1 MLKIVVILG
10 IFPKHLALKTYFRLL
25 SYAVS
30 IRKYVFPY
38 FGFSFFGSL
47 FGILNFTLLIPLLN
61 VLFNQA
67 SETNVQIYRTIP
79 EFSLTPNYFS
89 FLFNHYFYNSL
100 EQFGRLGALKY
111 ACGAIMVCVILANVF
126 RYFSQRVLKTVEADT
141 IASLR
146 QAVFQRAIRLDLN
159 YFTEQKKGNLMSRL
173 TTDVQEVENSI
184 GRAFTATF
192 KEIFT
197 LILFFVFLASMSVK
211 LTLFSLL
218 ILPLSGGVIA
228 TITRRLRRAAGEV
241 QQHLSGLISLLDEVF
256 GAMRVVKAFRAEKMM
271 DDRFG
276 EENQKYRHS
285 LLKMVF
291 RQELTSPVSETLG
304 VLVVTGILLYGG
316 SLVISGDGELSAS
329 TFIAFIATFS
339 QVMRPAK
346 AIADAFSGIQRGIA
360 SADRIIE
367 ILDTEPEIKVL
378 EPVIPLKEFTEKI
391 SFDQVGFGYTDART
405 VLHEISFDIPKGQTL
420 ALVGASGGGKS
431 TLADLLPRFYDPTL
445 GQVIIDGINIKHI
458 PLNDLRGLMGI
469 VTQESVLFNDTI
481 FNNIAFG
488 TEATLSEVEAAAMIA
503 NAHEFI
509 SEISDGYQAVIGD
522 RGSKLSGGQRQR
534 ISIARAVLKN
544 PPILILDEA
553 TSALDNESE
562 KLVQA
567 ALGNLMKNRT
577 VLVIAHRLSTI
588 QHADQILVV
597 EHGKIVEKGT
607 HLELMSIK
615 KGVYAKLCQ
624 TI

>member
-1 MLKIVVILG
+1 M
-10 IFPKHLALKTYFRLL
+10 
-25 SYAVS
+25 
-30 IRKYVFPY
+30 
-38 FGFSFFGSL
+38 
-47 FGILNFTLLIPLLN
+47 IPLLN

-67 SETNVQIYRTIP
+67 STNQAALYRVLP
-79 EFSLTPNYFS
+79 AFSLSPSYFS
-89 FLFNHYFYNSL
+89 FLFNHYFYGAL
-100 EQFGRLGALKY
+100 ELYGRLGALQY
-111 ACGAIMVCVILANVF
+111 ACAAIMISVVLANIF
-126 RYFSQRVLKTVEADT
+126 RYLSQRVLKTVEADM

-146 QAVFQRAIRLDLN
+146 QAVFARAIRLDLS
-159 YFTEQKKGNLMSRL
+159 YFSEQRKGNLMSRL

-197 LILFFVFLASMSVK
+197 LIMFFVFLASMSGK
-211 LTLFSLL
+211 LTLFSLI

-241 QQHLSGLISLLDEVF
+241 QQHLSGLISLLDETF
-256 GAMRVVKAFRAEKMM
+256 GAMRVVKAFRAEKVM
-271 DDRFG
+271 DERFQEGNDR
-276 EENQKYRHS
+276 YRNS

-291 RQELTSPVSETLG
+291 RQELTSPVSESLG

-316 SLVISGDGELSAS
+316 SLVIAGDGELSAS

-346 AIADAFSGIQRGIA
+346 AIADAFSGIQRGVA

-367 ILDTEPEIKVL
+367 ILDTDSEIQVEEPIHSV
-378 EPVIPLKEFTEKI
+378 KEFKDKI
-391 SFDQVGFGYTDART
+391 SFEEVGFAYVKGRS
-405 VLHEISFDIPKGQTL
+405 VLKSVSFDIPKGKTI

-431 TLADLLPRFYDPTL
+431 TLADLLPRFYDPTA
-445 GQVIIDGINIKHI
+445 GKITVDGIPLKRI
-458 PLNDLRGLMGI
+458 PLEDLRTLMGI

-481 FNNIAFG
+481 YNNIAFG
-488 TEATLSEVEAAAMIA
+488 TQAPIEAVIEAAKIA

-509 SEISDGYQAVIGD
+509 ESSAEGYQTVIGD

-534 ISIARAVLKN
+534 LSIARAVLKN

-562 KLVQA
+562 KMVQA

-588 QHADQILVV
+588 QHADQILVIDKG
-597 EHGKIVEKGT
+597 EIVERGT
-607 HLELMSIK
+607 HAELLANP
-615 KGVYAKLCQ
+615 KGFYSKLSQ
-624 TI
+624 QH

>member
-1 MLKIVVILG
+1 M
-10 IFPKHLALKTYFRLL
+10 KTYLRLL
-25 SYAVS
+25 SYASS

-38 FGFSFFGSL
+38 FSFSLLASL

-67 SETNVQIYRTIP
+67 STNQAALYRVLP
-79 EFSLTPNYFS
+79 EFTLSPSYFS
-89 FLFNHYFYNSL
+89 FLFNHYFYGAL
-100 EQFGRLGALKY
+100 EAYGRLGALQY
-111 ACGAIMVCVILANVF
+111 ACAAIMISVVLANIF
-126 RYFSQRVLKTVEADT
+126 RYLSQRVLKTVEADM

-146 QAVFQRAIRLDLN
+146 QAVFARAIRLDLS
-159 YFTEQKKGNLMSRL
+159 YFSEQRKGNLMSRL

-197 LILFFVFLASMSVK
+197 LIMFFVFLASMSGK
-211 LTLFSLL
+211 LTLFSLI

-241 QQHLSGLISLLDEVF
+241 QQHLSGLISLLDETF
-256 GAMRVVKAFRAEKMM
+256 GAMRVVKAFRAEKVM
-271 DDRFG
+271 DARFQEGNDR
-276 EENQKYRHS
+276 YRNS
-285 LLKMVF
+285 LLRMVF
-291 RQELTSPVSETLG
+291 RQELTSPVSESLG

-316 SLVISGDGELSAS
+316 SLVIAGDGELSAS

-346 AIADAFSGIQRGIA
+346 AIADAFSGIQRGVA

-367 ILDTEPEIKVL
+367 ILDTDSAIKV
-378 EPVIPLKEFTEKI
+378 EDPVQRLSAFQDKI
-391 SFDQVGFGYTDART
+391 RFEEVGFSYVKGRS
-405 VLHEISFDIPKGQTL
+405 VLKSVSFDIPKGKTI

-431 TLADLLPRFYDPTL
+431 TLADLLPRFYDPTS
-445 GQVIIDGINIKHI
+445 GQITVDGIPLKHI
-458 PLNDLRGLMGI
+458 PLEDLRALMGI
-469 VTQESVLFNDTI
+469 VTQESVLFNDSI

-488 TEATLSEVEAAAMIA
+488 TDATLEAVIEAAKIA

-509 SEISDGYQAVIGD
+509 EASADGYQTVIGD

-534 ISIARAVLKN
+534 LSIARAVLKN

-562 KLVQA
+562 KMVQS

-597 EHGKIVEKGT
+597 DKGEIVERGT
-607 HLELMSIK
+607 HAELLANP
-615 KGVYAKLCQ
+615 KGVYTKLSQ
-624 TI
+624 QH

>member
-1 MLKIVVILG
+1 ML
-10 IFPKHLALKTYFRLL
+10 A
-25 SYAVS
+25 
-30 IRKYVFPY
+30 
-38 FGFSFFGSL
+38 SL

-67 SETNVQIYRTIP
+67 GESNIHVYRNLP
-79 EFSLTPNYFS
+79 DFSFSPGYFS
-89 FLFNHYFYNSL
+89 FLFNHYFYGSL
-100 EQFGRLGALKY
+100 ENYGRLGALKY
-111 ACGAIMVCVILANVF
+111 ACAAIMVSVFLANIF
-126 RYFSQRVLKTVEADT
+126 RYFSQRVLKTVEADM

-146 QAVFQRAIRLDLN
+146 QAVFQRAIRLDLS

-192 KEIFT
+192 KEIFS
-197 LILFFVFLASMSVK
+197 LIMFFVFLASMSVK

-241 QQHLSGLISLLDEVF
+241 QQHLSGLISLLDETF
-256 GAMRVVKAFRAEKMM
+256 GAMRVVKAFRAERLM
-271 DDRFG
+271 DDRFQEG
-276 EENQKYRHS
+276 NSKYRHA
-285 LLKMVF
+285 LLRMVF
-291 RQELTSPVSETLG
+291 RQELTSPVSESLG
-304 VLVVTGILLYGG
+304 VMVVTGILLYGG
-316 SLVISGDGELSAS
+316 SLVIAGEGELSAS

-367 ILDTEPEIKVL
+367 ILDTDSEIQVQ
-378 EPVIPLKEFTEKI
+378 EPVMTLSQFQDKIVFDSVGFDYISGRSVLNKI
-391 SFDQVGFGYTDART
+391 SF
-405 VLHEISFDIPKGQTL
+405 EIPKGQTI
-420 ALVGASGGGKS
+420 ALVGPSGGGKS
-431 TLADLLPRFYDPTL
+431 TLADLLPRFYDVKE
-445 GQVIIDGINIKHI
+445 GAIRVDGIDIKHI
-458 PLNDLRGLMGI
+458 PLDDLRGLMGI

-481 FNNIAFG
+481 LNNIAFG
-488 TEATLSEVEAAAMIA
+488 TDATLEQVMEAAKIA

-509 SEISDGYQAVIGD
+509 EKSADGYQTVIGD

-534 ISIARAVLKN
+534 LSIARAVLRN

-588 QHADQILVV
+588 QHADKILVIQQG
-597 EHGKIVEKGT
+597 HIVESGT
-607 HLELMSIK
+607 HHELIGIPG
-615 KGVYAKLCQ
+615 GVYAKLTQ
-624 TI
+624 AS

>member
-1 MLKIVVILG
+1 MVSVIL
-10 IFPKHLALKTYFRLL
+10 
-25 SYAVS
+25 S
-30 IRKYVFPY
+30 
-38 FGFSFFGSL
+38 
-47 FGILNFTLLIPLLN
+47 NF
-61 VLFNQA
+61 
-67 SETNVQIYRTIP
+67 
-79 EFSLTPNYFS
+79 
-89 FLFNHYFYNSL
+89 
-100 EQFGRLGALKY
+100 
-111 ACGAIMVCVILANVF
+111 F

-146 QAVFQRAIRLDLN
+146 QAVFERAIRLDLS

-184 GRAFTATF
+184 GRAFTAVF

-197 LILFFVFLASMSVK
+197 LVLFFVFLASMSVK
-211 LTLFSLL
+211 LTLFSLI
-218 ILPLSGGVIA
+218 ILPLSGSVIA

-241 QQHLSGLISLLDEVF
+241 QQHLSGIISLLDETF

-271 DDRFG
+271 DARFQEG
-276 EENQKYRHS
+276 NNRYRNS
-285 LLKMVF
+285 LLRMVF
-291 RQELTSPVSETLG
+291 RQELTSPTSESLG

-316 SLVISGDGELSAS
+316 SLVISGEGELTAS

-346 AIADAFSGIQRGIA
+346 AIADAFSGIQRGVA

-367 ILDTEPEIKVL
+367 ILDTQSEIKAE
-378 EPVIPLKEFTEKI
+378 EPIVEVKDFTDKI
-391 SFDQVGFGYTDART
+391 SFEAVGFEYVKGRS
-405 VLHEISFDIPKGQTL
+405 VLKEVSFNIPKGKTI

-431 TLADLLPRFYDPTL
+431 TLADLLPRFYDPSKGKITL
-445 GQVIIDGINIKHI
+445 DGVNLKNI
-458 PLNDLRGLMGI
+458 PLDDLRGLMGI

-488 TEATLSEVEAAAMIA
+488 TEATLAEVQAAAKIA
-503 NAHEFI
+503 NAHDFI
-509 SEISDGYQAVIGD
+509 VAGPDGYETVIGD

-562 KLVQA
+562 KLVQD
-567 ALGNLMKNRT
+567 ALSHLMENRT

-588 QHADQILVV
+588 QHADEILVV
-597 EHGKIVEKGT
+597 QKGEIIERGT
-607 HLELMSIK
+607 HVELMKHK
-615 KGVYAKLCQ
+615 KGAYAVLAQ
-624 TI
+624 GITA

>member
-1 MLKIVVILG
+1 M
-10 IFPKHLALKTYFRLL
+10 KTYLRLL

-38 FGFSFFGSL
+38 FSFSLLASL

-67 SETNVQIYRTIP
+67 STNQAALYRVLP
-79 EFSLTPNYFS
+79 AFSLSPSYFS
-89 FLFNHYFYNSL
+89 FLFNHYFYGAL
-100 EQFGRLGALKY
+100 ELYGRLGALQY
-111 ACGAIMVCVILANVF
+111 ACAAIMISVVLANIF
-126 RYFSQRVLKTVEADT
+126 RYLSQRVLKTVEADM

-146 QAVFQRAIRLDLN
+146 QAVFARAIRLDLS
-159 YFTEQKKGNLMSRL
+159 YFSEQRKGNLMSRL

-197 LILFFVFLASMSVK
+197 LIMFFVFLASMSGK
-211 LTLFSLL
+211 LTLFSLI

-241 QQHLSGLISLLDEVF
+241 QQHLSGLISLLDETF
-256 GAMRVVKAFRAEKMM
+256 GAMRVVKAFRAEKVM
-271 DDRFG
+271 DERFQEGNDR
-276 EENQKYRHS
+276 YRNS

-291 RQELTSPVSETLG
+291 RQELTSPVSESLG

-316 SLVISGDGELSAS
+316 SLVIAGDGELSAS

-346 AIADAFSGIQRGIA
+346 AIADAFSGIQRGVA

-367 ILDTEPEIKVL
+367 ILDTDSEIQVEEPIHSV
-378 EPVIPLKEFTEKI
+378 KEFKDKI
-391 SFDQVGFGYTDART
+391 SFEEVGFAYVKGRS
-405 VLHEISFDIPKGQTL
+405 VLKSVSFDIPKGKTI

-431 TLADLLPRFYDPTL
+431 TLADLLPRFYDPTA
-445 GQVIIDGINIKHI
+445 GKITVDGIPLKRI
-458 PLNDLRGLMGI
+458 PLEDLRTLMGI

-481 FNNIAFG
+481 YNNIAFG
-488 TEATLSEVEAAAMIA
+488 TQAPIEAVIEAAKIA

-509 SEISDGYQAVIGD
+509 ESSAEGYQTVIGD

-534 ISIARAVLKN
+534 LSIARAVLKN

-562 KLVQA
+562 KMVQA

-588 QHADQILVV
+588 QHADQILVIDKG
-597 EHGKIVEKGT
+597 EIVERGT
-607 HLELMSIK
+607 HAELLANP
-615 KGVYAKLCQ
+615 KGFYSKLSQ
-624 TI
+624 QH

>member
-1 MLKIVVILG
+1 
-10 IFPKHLALKTYFRLL
+10 LKTYLRLL

-38 FGFSFFGSL
+38 FSFSLLASL

-67 SETNVQIYRTIP
+67 STNQAALYRILPT
-79 EFSLTPNYFS
+79 FSLSPSYFS
-89 FLFNHYFYNSL
+89 FLFNHYFYGAL
-100 EQFGRLGALKY
+100 EAYGRLGALQY
-111 ACGAIMVCVILANVF
+111 ACAAIMISVVLANIF
-126 RYFSQRVLKTVEADT
+126 RYLSQRVLKTVEADM

-146 QAVFQRAIRLDLN
+146 QAVFARAIRLDLS
-159 YFTEQKKGNLMSRL
+159 YFSEQRKGNLMSRL

-197 LILFFVFLASMSVK
+197 LIMFFVFLASMSGK
-211 LTLFSLL
+211 LTLFSLI

-241 QQHLSGLISLLDEVF
+241 QQHLSGLISLLDETF
-256 GAMRVVKAFRAEKMM
+256 GAMRVVKAFRAEKVM
-271 DDRFG
+271 DERFQEGNDR
-276 EENQKYRHS
+276 YRNS

-291 RQELTSPVSETLG
+291 RQELTSPVSESLG

-316 SLVISGDGELSAS
+316 SLVIAGDGELSAS

-346 AIADAFSGIQRGIA
+346 AIADAFSGIQRGVA

-367 ILDTEPEIKVL
+367 ILDTDSEIQVEEPIHSV
-378 EPVIPLKEFTEKI
+378 KEFKDKI
-391 SFDQVGFGYTDART
+391 SFEEVGFAYVKGRS
-405 VLHEISFDIPKGQTL
+405 VLKSVSFDIPKGKTI

-431 TLADLLPRFYDPTL
+431 TLADLLPRFYDPTA
-445 GQVIIDGINIKHI
+445 GKITVDGIPLKRI
-458 PLNDLRGLMGI
+458 PLEDLRALMGI

-481 FNNIAFG
+481 YNNIAFG
-488 TEATLSEVEAAAMIA
+488 TQAPIEAVIEAAKIA

-509 SEISDGYQAVIGD
+509 ESSAEGYQTVIGD

-534 ISIARAVLKN
+534 LSIARAVLKN

-562 KLVQA
+562 KMVQA

-588 QHADQILVV
+588 QHADQILVIDKG
-597 EHGKIVEKGT
+597 EIVERGT
-607 HLELMSIK
+607 HAELLANP
-615 KGVYAKLCQ
+615 KGFYSKLSQ
-624 TI
+624 QH

>member
-1 MLKIVVILG
+1 M
-10 IFPKHLALKTYFRLL
+10 KTYLRLL

-38 FGFSFFGSL
+38 FSFSLLASL

-67 SETNVQIYRTIP
+67 STNQAALYRVIP
-79 EFSLTPNYFS
+79 AFSLSPSYFS
-89 FLFNHYFYNSL
+89 FLFNHYFYGAL
-100 EQFGRLGALKY
+100 EAYGRLGALQY
-111 ACGAIMVCVILANVF
+111 ACAAIMISVILANIF
-126 RYFSQRVLKTVEADT
+126 RYLSQRVLKTVEADM

-146 QAVFQRAIRLDLN
+146 QAVFARAIRLDLS
-159 YFTEQKKGNLMSRL
+159 YFSEQRKGNLMSRL

-192 KEIFT
+192 KELFT
-197 LILFFVFLASMSVK
+197 LIMFFVFLASMSRK
-211 LTLFSLL
+211 LTLFSLI

-241 QQHLSGLISLLDEVF
+241 QQHLSGLISLLDETF
-256 GAMRVVKAFRAEKMM
+256 GAMRVVKAFRAERVM
-271 DDRFG
+271 DARFQEGNDR
-276 EENQKYRHS
+276 YRNS
-285 LLKMVF
+285 LLRMVF
-291 RQELTSPVSETLG
+291 RQELTSPVSESLG

-346 AIADAFSGIQRGIA
+346 AIADAFSGIQRGVA

-367 ILDTEPEIKVL
+367 ILDTESEIKVE
-378 EPVIPLKEFTEKI
+378 EPVQNLLSFQDKI
-391 SFDQVGFGYTDART
+391 RFENVGFSYINGRS
-405 VLHEISFDIPKGQTL
+405 VLKSVSFDIPKGKTI

-431 TLADLLPRFYDPTL
+431 TLADLLPRFYDPTT
-445 GQVIIDGINIKHI
+445 GQITVDGIPLKHI
-458 PLNDLRGLMGI
+458 PLEDLRALMGI

-488 TEATLSEVEAAAMIA
+488 TDATLEAVIEAAKIA

-509 SEISDGYQAVIGD
+509 EGSADGYQTVIGD

-534 ISIARAVLKN
+534 LSIARAVLKN

-562 KLVQA
+562 KMVQL

-597 EHGKIVEKGT
+597 DKGEIVERGT
-607 HLELMSIK
+607 HTELLANP
-615 KGVYAKLCQ
+615 KGVYTKLSQ
-624 TI
+624 QH

>member
-1 MLKIVVILG
+1 M
-10 IFPKHLALKTYFRLL
+10 KTYLRLL

-30 IRKYVFPY
+30 IRKYIFPY
-38 FGFSFFGSL
+38 FGFSLLASL

-67 SETNVQIYRTIP
+67 GTANITLYRNLP
-79 EFSLTPNYFS
+79 EFSFSPSYFS
-89 FLFNHYFYNSL
+89 FAFNHYFYGAL
-100 EQFGRLGALKY
+100 EQYGRIGALQY
-111 ACGAIMVCVILANVF
+111 ACGAIMISVILSNIF

-146 QAVFQRAIRLDLN
+146 QAVFEQAIRLDLS
-159 YFTEQKKGNLMSRL
+159 YFSDRKKGNLMSRL

-192 KEIFT
+192 KEIFS
-197 LILFFVFLASMSVK
+197 LVLFFVFLASMSVK
-211 LTLFSLL
+211 LTLFSLM

-241 QQHLSGLISLLDEVF
+241 QQHLSGLISLLDETF
-256 GAMRVVKAFRAEKMM
+256 GAMRVVKAFRAEPMM
-271 DDRFG
+271 DERFQQ
-276 EENQKYRHS
+276 ENGKYRNS

-291 RQELTSPVSETLG
+291 RQELTSPVSESLG

-316 SLVISGDGELSAS
+316 TLVISGEGELSAS

-346 AIADAFSGIQRGIA
+346 AIADAFSGIQRGVA

-367 ILDTEPEIKVL
+367 ILDTQPSILAEEPIISKRQL
-378 EPVIPLKEFTEKI
+378 ERSII
-391 SFDQVGFGYTDART
+391 FDQVSFSYQSDKL
-405 VLHEISFDIPKGQTL
+405 VLDQISFELPKGKTI
-420 ALVGASGGGKS
+420 ALVGSSGGGKS
-431 TLADLLPRFYDPTL
+431 TLADLLPRFYDPMA
-445 GQVIIDGINIKHI
+445 GQILIDDVPIKQV
-458 PLNDLRGLMGI
+458 PLEDLRSMMGI

-488 TEATLSEVEAAAMIA
+488 TQASQQEVEEAAKIA

-509 SEISDGYQAVIGD
+509 MASPDGYQTVIGD

-567 ALGNLMKNRT
+567 ALTNLMKHRT

-588 QHADQILVV
+588 QHADQILVIQK
-597 EHGKIVEKGT
+597 GKIVERGT
-607 HLELMSIK
+607 HEELISQP
-615 KGVYAKLCQ
+615 KGLYAKLSHPKNHSHGNDA
-624 TI
+624 

>member
-1 MLKIVVILG
+1 M
-10 IFPKHLALKTYFRLL
+10 KTYLRLL

-38 FGFSFFGSL
+38 FSFSLLASL

-67 SETNVQIYRTIP
+67 SSNQAALYRVLP
-79 EFSLTPNYFS
+79 AFSLSPSYFS
-89 FLFNHYFYNSL
+89 FLFNHYFYGAL
-100 EQFGRLGALKY
+100 EAYGRLGALQY
-111 ACGAIMVCVILANVF
+111 ACAAIMISVVLANIF
-126 RYFSQRVLKTVEADT
+126 RYFSQRVLKTVEADM

-146 QAVFQRAIRLDLN
+146 QAVFARAIRLDLS
-159 YFTEQKKGNLMSRL
+159 YFSEQRKGNLMSRL

-197 LILFFVFLASMSVK
+197 LIMFFVFLASMSGK
-211 LTLFSLL
+211 LTLFSLI

-241 QQHLSGLISLLDEVF
+241 QQHLSGLISLLDETF
-256 GAMRVVKAFRAEKMM
+256 GAMRVVKAFRAEKVM
-271 DDRFG
+271 DARFQEGNDR
-276 EENQKYRHS
+276 YRNS

-291 RQELTSPVSETLG
+291 RQELTSPVSESLG

-316 SLVISGDGELSAS
+316 SLVIAGDGELSAS

-346 AIADAFSGIQRGIA
+346 AIADAFSGIQRGVA

-367 ILDTEPEIKVL
+367 ILDTESEIQV
-378 EPVIPLKEFTEKI
+378 EAPVQALKEFKDKI
-391 SFDQVGFGYTDART
+391 SFEEVGFAYVKGRS
-405 VLHEISFDIPKGQTL
+405 VLKSVSFDIPKGKTI

-431 TLADLLPRFYDPTL
+431 TLADLLPRFYDPSAGRIT
-445 GQVIIDGINIKHI
+445 VDGIPLKQI
-458 PLNDLRGLMGI
+458 PLEDLRALMGI

-481 FNNIAFG
+481 YNNIAFG
-488 TEATLSEVEAAAMIA
+488 TEASMEAVMDAAKIA

-509 SEISDGYQAVIGD
+509 ESSADGYQTVIGD

-534 ISIARAVLKN
+534 LSIARAVLKN

-562 KLVQA
+562 KMVQA

-597 EHGKIVEKGT
+597 DKGEIVERGT
-607 HLELMSIK
+607 HAELLANP
-615 KGVYAKLCQ
+615 KGFYSKLSQ
-624 TI
+624 QH

>member
-1 MLKIVVILG
+1 M
-10 IFPKHLALKTYFRLL
+10 
-25 SYAVS
+25 
-30 IRKYVFPY
+30 
-38 FGFSFFGSL
+38 
-47 FGILNFTLLIPLLN
+47 
-61 VLFNQA
+61 
-67 SETNVQIYRTIP
+67 
-79 EFSLTPNYFS
+79 
-89 FLFNHYFYNSL
+89 
-100 EQFGRLGALKY
+100 
-111 ACGAIMVCVILANVF
+111 
-126 RYFSQRVLKTVEADT
+126 

-146 QAVFQRAIRLDLN
+146 QAVFQRAIRLDLS

-192 KEIFT
+192 KEIFS
-197 LILFFVFLASMSVK
+197 LIMFFVFLASMSVK

-241 QQHLSGLISLLDEVF
+241 QQHLSGLISLLDETF
-256 GAMRVVKAFRAEKMM
+256 GAMRVVKAFRAERLM
-271 DDRFG
+271 DDRFQEG
-276 EENQKYRHS
+276 NAKYRHA
-285 LLKMVF
+285 LLRMVF
-291 RQELTSPVSETLG
+291 RQELTSPVSESLG
-304 VLVVTGILLYGG
+304 VMVVTGILLYGG
-316 SLVISGDGELSAS
+316 SLVIAGEGELSAS

-367 ILDTEPEIKVL
+367 ILDTDSEIQVQ
-378 EPVIPLKEFTEKI
+378 EPVRTLSQFQDKIVFDSVGFDYLAGRSVLNKI
-391 SFDQVGFGYTDART
+391 SF
-405 VLHEISFDIPKGQTL
+405 EIPKGQTI
-420 ALVGASGGGKS
+420 ALVGPSGGGKS
-431 TLADLLPRFYDPTL
+431 TLADLLPRFYDVKE
-445 GQVIIDGINIKHI
+445 GAIRVDGIDIKHI
-458 PLNDLRGLMGI
+458 PLDDLRGLMGI

-481 FNNIAFG
+481 LNNIAFG
-488 TEATLSEVEAAAMIA
+488 TDATLEQVIEAAKIA

-509 SEISDGYQAVIGD
+509 EKSADGYQTVIGD

-534 ISIARAVLKN
+534 LSIARAVLRN

-588 QHADQILVV
+588 QHADKILVIQQG
-597 EHGKIVEKGT
+597 HIVESGT
-607 HLELMSIK
+607 HHELI
-615 KGVYAKLCQ
+615 GIPGGAYAKLTQ
-624 TI
+624 AS

>member
-1 MLKIVVILG
+1 
-10 IFPKHLALKTYFRLL
+10 LKTYFRLL

-38 FGFSFFGSL
+38 FGFSLLASL

-67 SETNVQIYRTIP
+67 GESNLQVYRNLP
-79 EFSLTPNYFS
+79 DFSFSPSYFS
-89 FLFNHYFYNSL
+89 FLFNHYFYGSL
-100 EQFGRLGALKY
+100 ENYGRLGALKY
-111 ACGAIMVCVILANVF
+111 ACAAIMASVFLANIF
-126 RYFSQRVLKTVEADT
+126 RYFSQRVLKTVEADM

-146 QAVFQRAIRLDLN
+146 QAVFQRAIRLDLS

-192 KEIFT
+192 KEIFS
-197 LILFFVFLASMSVK
+197 LIMFFVFLASMSVK

-228 TITRRLRRAAGEV
+228 TITRRLRRSAGEV
-241 QQHLSGLISLLDEVF
+241 QQHLSGLISLLDETF
-256 GAMRVVKAFRAEKMM
+256 GAMRVVKAFRAERLM
-271 DDRFG
+271 DERFQEG
-276 EENQKYRHS
+276 NSKYRHA
-285 LLKMVF
+285 LLRMVF
-291 RQELTSPVSETLG
+291 RQELTSPVSESLG
-304 VLVVTGILLYGG
+304 VMVVTGILLYGG
-316 SLVISGDGELSAS
+316 SLVIAGEGELSAS

-367 ILDTEPEIKVL
+367 ILDTDSEIQVQ
-378 EPVIPLKEFTEKI
+378 EPVKSLSQFQDKIVFDSVGFDYISGRSVLGNI
-391 SFDQVGFGYTDART
+391 SF
-405 VLHEISFDIPKGQTL
+405 EIPKGQTI
-420 ALVGASGGGKS
+420 ALVGPSGGGKS
-431 TLADLLPRFYDPTL
+431 TLADLLPRFYDVKE
-445 GQVIIDGINIKHI
+445 GAIRVDGIDIKHI
-458 PLNDLRGLMGI
+458 PLDDLRGLMGI

-481 FNNIAFG
+481 LNNIAFG
-488 TEATLSEVEAAAMIA
+488 TEATFEQVVEAAKIA

-509 SEISDGYQAVIGD
+509 EKSADGYHTVIGD

-534 ISIARAVLKN
+534 ISIARAVLRN

-588 QHADQILVV
+588 QHADKILVIQ
-597 EHGKIVEKGT
+597 EGNIVESGT
-607 HLELMSIK
+607 HHELIDIPG
-615 KGVYAKLCQ
+615 GVYAKLTQ
-624 TI
+624 SN

>member
-1 MLKIVVILG
+1 M
-10 IFPKHLALKTYFRLL
+10 KTYLRLL

-38 FGFSFFGSL
+38 FSFSLLASL

-67 SETNVQIYRTIP
+67 STNQAALYRIMP
-79 EFSLTPNYFS
+79 AFSLTPSYFS
-89 FLFNHYFYNSL
+89 FLFNHYFYGAL
-100 EQFGRLGALKY
+100 EAYGRLGALQY
-111 ACGAIMVCVILANVF
+111 ACAAIMISVVLANIF
-126 RYFSQRVLKTVEADT
+126 RYLSQRVLKTVEADM

-146 QAVFQRAIRLDLN
+146 QAVFARAIRLDLS
-159 YFTEQKKGNLMSRL
+159 YFSEQRKGNLMSRL

-197 LILFFVFLASMSVK
+197 LIMFFVFLASMSVK
-211 LTLFSLL
+211 LTLFSLI

-241 QQHLSGLISLLDEVF
+241 QQHLSGLISLLDETF
-256 GAMRVVKAFRAEKMM
+256 GAMRVVKAFRAEKVM
-271 DDRFG
+271 DARFQEGNDR
-276 EENQKYRHS
+276 YRNS

-291 RQELTSPVSETLG
+291 RQELTSPVSESLG

-316 SLVISGDGELSAS
+316 SLVIAGDGELSAS

-346 AIADAFSGIQRGIA
+346 AIADAFSGIQRGVA

-367 ILDTEPEIKVL
+367 ILDTESEIKVE
-378 EPVIPLKEFTEKI
+378 EPVQHLSAFQDKI
-391 SFDQVGFGYTDART
+391 RFEEVGFSYVKGRS
-405 VLHEISFDIPKGQTL
+405 VLKSVSFDIPKGKTI

-431 TLADLLPRFYDPTL
+431 TLADLLPRFYDPTI
-445 GQVIIDGINIKHI
+445 GQISVDGIPLKHI
-458 PLNDLRGLMGI
+458 PLEDLRALMGI

-481 FNNIAFG
+481 YNNIAFG
-488 TEATLSEVEAAAMIA
+488 TDATMEAVIEAAKIA

-509 SEISDGYQAVIGD
+509 EASAEGYQTVIGD

-534 ISIARAVLKN
+534 LSIARAVLKN

-562 KLVQA
+562 KMVQL

-597 EHGKIVEKGT
+597 DKGEIVERGT
-607 HLELMSIK
+607 HAELLENPT
-615 KGVYAKLCQ
+615 GVYTKLSQ
-624 TI
+624 QH

>member
-1 MLKIVVILG
+1 
-10 IFPKHLALKTYFRLL
+10 LKTYLRLL

-38 FGFSFFGSL
+38 FSFSLLASL

-67 SETNVQIYRTIP
+67 STNQAALYRVMP
-79 EFSLTPNYFS
+79 EFSLSPSYFS
-89 FLFNHYFYNSL
+89 FLFNHYFYGAL
-100 EQFGRLGALKY
+100 EAYGRLGALQY
-111 ACGAIMVCVILANVF
+111 ACAAIMISVVLANIF
-126 RYFSQRVLKTVEADT
+126 RYLSQRVLKTVEADM

-146 QAVFQRAIRLDLN
+146 QAVFARAIRLDLS
-159 YFTEQKKGNLMSRL
+159 YFSEQRKGNLMSRL

-197 LILFFVFLASMSVK
+197 LIMFFVFLASMSGK
-211 LTLFSLL
+211 LTLFSLI

-241 QQHLSGLISLLDEVF
+241 QQHLSGLISLLDETF
-256 GAMRVVKAFRAEKMM
+256 GAMRVVKAFRAEKVM
-271 DDRFG
+271 DARFQEGNDR
-276 EENQKYRHS
+276 YRNS

-291 RQELTSPVSETLG
+291 RQELTSPVSESLG

-316 SLVISGDGELSAS
+316 SLVIAGDGELSAS

-346 AIADAFSGIQRGIA
+346 AIADAFSGIQRGVA

-367 ILDTEPEIKVL
+367 ILDTESEIKVE
-378 EPVIPLKEFTEKI
+378 EPVQRLSTFQDKI
-391 SFDQVGFGYTDART
+391 RFEEVGFSYVKGRS
-405 VLHEISFDIPKGQTL
+405 VLKSVSFDIPKGKTI

-431 TLADLLPRFYDPTL
+431 TLADLLPRFYDPTS
-445 GQVIIDGINIKHI
+445 GQISVDGIPLKHI
-458 PLNDLRGLMGI
+458 PLEDLRALMGI

-481 FNNIAFG
+481 YNNIAFG
-488 TEATLSEVEAAAMIA
+488 TDATMEAVIEAAKIA

-509 SEISDGYQAVIGD
+509 EASAEGYQTVIGD

-534 ISIARAVLKN
+534 LSIARAVLKN

-562 KLVQA
+562 KMVQL

-597 EHGKIVEKGT
+597 DKGAIVERGT
-607 HLELMSIK
+607 HAELLANPT
-615 KGVYAKLCQ
+615 GVYTKLSQ
-624 TI
+624 QH

>member
-1 MLKIVVILG
+1 
-10 IFPKHLALKTYFRLL
+10 LKTYLRLL

-38 FGFSFFGSL
+38 FSFSLLASL

-67 SETNVQIYRTIP
+67 SSNQAAIYRNLP
-79 EFSLTPNYFS
+79 AFSISPSYFS
-89 FLFNHYFYNSL
+89 FVFNHYFYGAL
-100 EQFGRLGALKY
+100 ESYGRLGALQY
-111 ACGAIMVCVILANVF
+111 ACAAILISVILANIF
-126 RYFSQRVLKTVEADT
+126 RYFSQRVLKTVEADM

-146 QAVFQRAIRLDLN
+146 QAVFARAIRLDLS
-159 YFTEQKKGNLMSRL
+159 YFSEQRKGNLMSRL

-197 LILFFVFLASMSVK
+197 LMMFFVFLASMSVK
-211 LTLFSLL
+211 LTLFSLI

-241 QQHLSGLISLLDEVF
+241 QQHLSGLISLLDETF
-256 GAMRVVKAFRAEKMM
+256 GAMRVVKAFRAEKVM
-271 DDRFG
+271 DARFQEGNDR
-276 EENQKYRHS
+276 YRNS

-291 RQELTSPVSETLG
+291 RQELTSPVSESLG

-346 AIADAFSGIQRGIA
+346 AIADAFSGIQRGVA

-367 ILDTEPEIKVL
+367 ILDTESEIKVL
-378 EPVIPLKEFTEKI
+378 QPIIPIKEFQDKI
-391 SFDQVGFGYTDART
+391 SFE
-405 VLHEISFDIPKGQTL
+405 EISFAYLKGRPVLKSVSFEIPKGKTI

-431 TLADLLPRFYDPTL
+431 TLADLLPRFYDPTS
-445 GQVIIDGINIKHI
+445 GKIMVDGTPLNQI
-458 PLNDLRGLMGI
+458 PLDDLRALMGI

-488 TEATLSEVEAAAMIA
+488 TEASLEAVIDAAKIA

-509 SEISDGYQAVIGD
+509 EASAEGYQTIIGD

-534 ISIARAVLKN
+534 LSIARAVLKN

-562 KLVQA
+562 KMVQA

-597 EHGKIVEKGT
+597 DHGEIVERGT
-607 HLELMSIK
+607 HTELLENAN
-615 KGVYAKLCQ
+615 GFYAKLNQ
-624 TI
+624 QL

>member
-1 MLKIVVILG
+1 M
-10 IFPKHLALKTYFRLL
+10 KTYLRLL

-30 IRKYVFPY
+30 IRKYIFPY
-38 FGFSFFGSL
+38 FGFSLLASL

-67 SETNVQIYRTIP
+67 ATSNIELYRNLP
-79 EFSLTPNYFS
+79 EFSFSPNYFS
-89 FLFNHYFYNSL
+89 FAFNHYFYGAL
-100 EQFGRLGALKY
+100 EQYGRIGALQY
-111 ACGAIMVCVILANVF
+111 ACGAIMISVILSNIF

-146 QAVFQRAIRLDLN
+146 QAVFEQAIRLDLS
-159 YFTEQKKGNLMSRL
+159 YFSERKKGNLMSRL

-192 KEIFT
+192 KEIFS
-197 LILFFVFLASMSVK
+197 LVLFFVFLASMSGK
-211 LTLFSLL
+211 LTLFSLM

-241 QQHLSGLISLLDEVF
+241 QQHLSGLISLLDETF
-256 GAMRVVKAFRAEKMM
+256 GAMRVVKAFRAEPMM
-271 DDRFG
+271 DQRFQQ
-276 EENQKYRHS
+276 ENGKYRHS

-291 RQELTSPVSETLG
+291 RQELTSPVSESLG

-316 SLVISGDGELSAS
+316 TLVISGDGELSAS

-346 AIADAFSGIQRGIA
+346 AIADAFSGIQRGVA

-367 ILDTEPEIKVL
+367 ILDTQPSIVAEEPIISK
-378 EPVIPLKEFTEKI
+378 KELLHRI
-391 SFDQVGFGYTDART
+391 VFDQVNFSYQKDKL
-405 VLHEISFDIPKGQTL
+405 VLDQVSFEIPKGKTI
-420 ALVGASGGGKS
+420 ALVGPSGGGKS
-431 TLADLLPRFYDPTL
+431 TLADLLPRFYDPNS
-445 GQVIIDGINIKHI
+445 GQILIDDVPIKQV
-458 PLNDLRGLMGI
+458 PLEDLRSLMGI

-488 TEATLSEVEAAAMIA
+488 TEASQEEVEEAAKIA
-503 NAHEFI
+503 NAHDFI
-509 SEISDGYQAVIGD
+509 MANPEGYQAYIGD

-567 ALGNLMKNRT
+567 ALTNLMKNRT

-597 EHGKIVEKGT
+597 QKGKIMERGT
-607 HLELMSIK
+607 HEELMRDS
-615 KGVYAKLCQ
+615 KGLYAKLSHSK
-624 TI
+624 

>member
-1 MLKIVVILG
+1 
-10 IFPKHLALKTYFRLL
+10 LKTYLRLL

-38 FGFSFFGSL
+38 FSFSFLASL

-67 SETNVQIYRTIP
+67 SANQAALYRTLP
-79 EFSLTPNYFS
+79 AFSLSPSYFS
-89 FLFNHYFYNSL
+89 FLFNHYFYGAL
-100 EQFGRLGALKY
+100 EAYGRLGALQY
-111 ACGAIMVCVILANVF
+111 ACAAIMVSVILANIF
-126 RYFSQRVLKTVEADT
+126 RYLSQRVLKTVEADM

-146 QAVFQRAIRLDLN
+146 QAVFARAIRLDLS
-159 YFTEQKKGNLMSRL
+159 YFSEQRKGNLMSRL

-197 LILFFVFLASMSVK
+197 LIMFFVFLASMSVK
-211 LTLFSLL
+211 LTLFSLI

-241 QQHLSGLISLLDEVF
+241 QQHLSGLISLLDETF
-256 GAMRVVKAFRAEKMM
+256 GAMRVVKAFRAEGVM
-271 DDRFG
+271 DARFQEG
-276 EENQKYRHS
+276 NERYRYA
-285 LLKMVF
+285 LLRMVF
-291 RQELTSPVSETLG
+291 RQELTSPVSESLG

-346 AIADAFSGIQRGIA
+346 AIADAFSGIQRGVA

-367 ILDTEPEIKVL
+367 ILDTDSEIQVEEPIQSV
-378 EPVIPLKEFTEKI
+378 KEFTDKIRFEDVSFAYVKDRSVLEK
-391 SFDQVGFGYTDART
+391 V
-405 VLHEISFDIPKGQTL
+405 SFDIPKGKTI

-431 TLADLLPRFYDPTL
+431 TLADLLPRFYDPSSGRIT
-445 GQVIIDGINIKHI
+445 VDGVSLKHI
-458 PLNDLRGLMGI
+458 PLGDLRALMGI

-488 TEATLSEVEAAAMIA
+488 TEASMESVIEAAKIA

-509 SEISDGYQAVIGD
+509 QASTEGYQTVIGD

-534 ISIARAVLKN
+534 LSIARAVLKN

-562 KLVQA
+562 KMVQT

-597 EHGKIVEKGT
+597 DQGKIVERGT
-607 HLELMSIK
+607 HAELLANQS
-615 KGVYAKLCQ
+615 GVYFKLSQ
-624 TI
+624 QF

>member
-1 MLKIVVILG
+1 
-10 IFPKHLALKTYFRLL
+10 LKTYFRLL

-38 FGFSFFGSL
+38 FGFSLLASL

-67 SETNVQIYRTIP
+67 GESNIHVYRNLP
-79 EFSLTPNYFS
+79 DFSFSPGYFS
-89 FLFNHYFYNSL
+89 FLFNHYFYGSL
-100 EQFGRLGALKY
+100 ENYGRLGALKY
-111 ACGAIMVCVILANVF
+111 ACAAIMVSVFLANIF
-126 RYFSQRVLKTVEADT
+126 RYFSQRVLKTVEADM

-146 QAVFQRAIRLDLN
+146 QAVFQRAIRLDLS

-192 KEIFT
+192 KEIFS
-197 LILFFVFLASMSVK
+197 LIMFFVFLASMSVK

-241 QQHLSGLISLLDEVF
+241 QQHLSGLISLLDETF
-256 GAMRVVKAFRAEKMM
+256 GAMRVVKAFRAERLM
-271 DDRFG
+271 DDRFQEG
-276 EENQKYRHS
+276 NSKYRHA
-285 LLKMVF
+285 LLRMVF
-291 RQELTSPVSETLG
+291 RQELTSPVSESLG
-304 VLVVTGILLYGG
+304 VMVVTGILLYGG
-316 SLVISGDGELSAS
+316 SLVIAGEGELSAS

-367 ILDTEPEIKVL
+367 ILDTDSEIQVQ
-378 EPVIPLKEFTEKI
+378 EPVRTLSQFQDKIVFDSVGFDYLAGRSVLNKI
-391 SFDQVGFGYTDART
+391 SF
-405 VLHEISFDIPKGQTL
+405 EIPKGQTI
-420 ALVGASGGGKS
+420 ALVGPSGGGKS
-431 TLADLLPRFYDPTL
+431 TLADLLPRFYDVKE
-445 GQVIIDGINIKHI
+445 GAIRVDGIDIKHI
-458 PLNDLRGLMGI
+458 PLDDLRGLMGI

-481 FNNIAFG
+481 LNNIAFG
-488 TEATLSEVEAAAMIA
+488 TDATLEQVIEAAKIA

-509 SEISDGYQAVIGD
+509 EKSADGYQTVIGD

-534 ISIARAVLKN
+534 LSIARAVLRN

-588 QHADQILVV
+588 QHADKILVIQQG
-597 EHGKIVEKGT
+597 HIVESGT
-607 HLELMSIK
+607 HHELI
-615 KGVYAKLCQ
+615 GIPGGAYAKLTQ
-624 TI
+624 AS

>member
-1 MLKIVVILG
+1 M
-10 IFPKHLALKTYFRLL
+10 KTYLRLL

-30 IRKYVFPY
+30 IRKYIFPY
-38 FGFSFFGSL
+38 FGFSLLASL

-67 SETNVQIYRTIP
+67 ATTNIALYRNLP
-79 EFSLTPNYFS
+79 EFAFSPNYFS
-89 FLFNHYFYNSL
+89 FAFNHYFYGAL
-100 EQFGRLGALKY
+100 EQYGRIGALQY
-111 ACGAIMVCVILANVF
+111 ACGAIMISVILSNIF

-146 QAVFQRAIRLDLN
+146 QAVFEQAIRLDLS
-159 YFTEQKKGNLMSRL
+159 YFSERKKGNLMSRL

-192 KEIFT
+192 KEIFS
-197 LILFFVFLASMSVK
+197 LVLFFVFLASMSGK
-211 LTLFSLL
+211 LTLFSLM

-241 QQHLSGLISLLDEVF
+241 QQHLSGLISLLDETF
-256 GAMRVVKAFRAEKMM
+256 GAMRVVKAFRAETMM
-271 DDRFG
+271 DQRFQQ
-276 EENQKYRHS
+276 ENGKYRHS

-291 RQELTSPVSETLG
+291 RQELTSPVSESLG

-316 SLVISGDGELSAS
+316 TLVISGDGELSAS

-346 AIADAFSGIQRGIA
+346 AIADAFSGIQRGVA

-367 ILDTEPEIKVL
+367 ILDTQPSIVAEEPI
-378 EPVIPLKEFTEKI
+378 IPKKELQHRI
-391 SFDQVGFGYTDART
+391 VFDQVNFAYQKDKL
-405 VLHEISFDIPKGQTL
+405 VLDQVSFEIPKGKTI
-420 ALVGASGGGKS
+420 ALVGPSGGGKS
-431 TLADLLPRFYDPTL
+431 TLADLLPRFYDPSS
-445 GQVIIDGINIKHI
+445 GQILIDDVPIKQV
-458 PLNDLRGLMGI
+458 PLEDLRSMMGI
-469 VTQESVLFNDTI
+469 VTQESVLFNDSI

-488 TEATLSEVEAAAMIA
+488 TEASQEEVEEAAKIA
-503 NAHEFI
+503 NAHDFI
-509 SEISDGYQAVIGD
+509 MANPEGYQAFIGD

-567 ALGNLMKNRT
+567 ALTNLMKNRT

-597 EHGKIVEKGT
+597 QKGKIMERGT
-607 HLELMSIK
+607 HEELMQDS
-615 KGVYAKLCQ
+615 KGLYAKLSH
-624 TI
+624 TK

>member
-1 MLKIVVILG
+1 M
-10 IFPKHLALKTYFRLL
+10 KTYLRLL

-38 FGFSFFGSL
+38 FSFSLLASL

-67 SETNVQIYRTIP
+67 SSNQAALYRTLP
-79 EFSLTPNYFS
+79 TFSLSPSYFS
-89 FLFNHYFYNSL
+89 FLFNHYFYGAL
-100 EQFGRLGALKY
+100 ESYGRLGALQY
-111 ACGAIMVCVILANVF
+111 ACAAIMISVILANIF
-126 RYFSQRVLKTVEADT
+126 RYLSQRVLKTVEADT

-146 QAVFQRAIRLDLN
+146 QAVFARAIRLDLS
-159 YFTEQKKGNLMSRL
+159 YFSEQRKGNLMSRL

-197 LILFFVFLASMSVK
+197 LIMFFIFLASMSVK
-211 LTLFSLL
+211 LTLFSLI

-241 QQHLSGLISLLDEVF
+241 QQHLSGLISLLDETF
-256 GAMRVVKAFRAEKMM
+256 GAMRVVKAFRAEKVM
-271 DDRFG
+271 DARFQEGNDR
-276 EENQKYRHS
+276 YRNS

-291 RQELTSPVSETLG
+291 RQELTSPTSESLG

-316 SLVISGDGELSAS
+316 SLVISGEGELTAS

-346 AIADAFSGIQRGIA
+346 AIADAFSGIQRGVA

-367 ILDTEPEIKVL
+367 ILDTESAIQVE
-378 EPVIPLKEFTEKI
+378 EPVQSVKEFQDKI
-391 SFDQVGFGYTDART
+391 VFEGVGFEYVKGRS
-405 VLHEISFDIPKGQTL
+405 VLNDVSFEIPKGKTV

-431 TLADLLPRFYDPTL
+431 TLADLLPRFYDASSGRITL
-445 GQVIIDGINIKHI
+445 DGVPLKNI
-458 PLNDLRGLMGI
+458 PLDDLRGLMGI
-469 VTQESVLFNDTI
+469 VTQESVLFNDSI

-488 TEATLSEVEAAAMIA
+488 SEATLEEVQAAAKIA
-503 NAHEFI
+503 NAHDFI
-509 SEISDGYQAVIGD
+509 VAGPEGYATVIGD

-562 KLVQA
+562 KLVQE
-567 ALGNLMKNRT
+567 ALSHLMENRT

-597 EHGKIVEKGT
+597 QKGEIVERGT
-607 HLELMSIK
+607 HDELMKIK
-615 KGVYAKLCQ
+615 KGAYAVLAQ
-624 TI
+624 SITA

>member
-1 MLKIVVILG
+1 M
-10 IFPKHLALKTYFRLL
+10 KTYFRLL
-25 SYAVS
+25 NYAVS

-38 FGFSFFGSL
+38 FGFSLLASL

-61 VLFNQA
+61 VLFNQSA
-67 SETNVQIYRTIP
+67 PENIQIYRVLP
-79 EFSLTPNYFS
+79 AFSLTPSYFS
-89 FLFNHYFYNSL
+89 FLFNHYFYGAL
-100 EQFGRLGALKY
+100 ENFGRIGALKY
-111 ACGAIMVCVILANVF
+111 ACVAIMISVILSNFF

-141 IASLR
+141 IATLR
-146 QAVFQRAIRLDLN
+146 QAVFERAIRLDLS

-197 LILFFVFLASMSVK
+197 LVLFFVFLASMSVK
-211 LTLFSLL
+211 LTLFSLI
-218 ILPLSGGVIA
+218 ILPLSGSVIA

-241 QQHLSGLISLLDEVF
+241 QQHLSGIISLLDETF

-271 DDRFG
+271 DARFQAVNDR
-276 EENQKYRHS
+276 YRNS

-291 RQELTSPVSETLG
+291 RQELTSPTSESLG

-316 SLVISGDGELSAS
+316 SLVISGKGELSAS

-346 AIADAFSGIQRGIA
+346 AIADAFSGIQRGVA

-367 ILDTEPEIKVL
+367 ILDTSSEIVAQEPIT
-378 EPVIPLKEFTEKI
+378 PVKEFNDKI
-391 SFDQVGFGYTDART
+391 SFDAVGFEYVKGRS
-405 VLHEISFDIPKGQTL
+405 VLKKVSFDIPRGKTI

-431 TLADLLPRFYDPTL
+431 TLADLLPRFYDASSGQITL
-445 GQVIIDGINIKHI
+445 DGVNLKNI
-458 PLNDLRGLMGI
+458 PLDDLRGLMGI
-469 VTQESVLFNDTI
+469 VTQESVLFNDSI

-488 TEATLSEVEAAAMIA
+488 TEASLEEVEVAARIA
-503 NAHEFI
+503 NAHDFI
-509 SEISDGYQAVIGD
+509 VASPEGYATIIGD

-562 KLVQA
+562 KLVQE
-567 ALGNLMKNRT
+567 ALNYLMENRT

-588 QHADQILVV
+588 QHADQILVIQKG
-597 EHGKIVEKGT
+597 EIVECGT
-607 HLELMSIK
+607 HDELLKNK
-615 KGVYAKLCQ
+615 KGAYAVLAQ
-624 TI
+624 GITA

>member
-1 MLKIVVILG
+1 M
-10 IFPKHLALKTYFRLL
+10 
-25 SYAVS
+25 AVY
-30 IRKYVFPY
+30 RNLPD
-38 FGFSFFGSL
+38 FSF
-47 FGILNFTLLIPLLN
+47 
-61 VLFNQA
+61 
-67 SETNVQIYRTIP
+67 
-79 EFSLTPNYFS
+79 TPSYFS
-89 FLFNHYFYNSL
+89 FLFNHYFYGSL
-100 EQFGRLGALKY
+100 ENYGRLGALKY
-111 ACGAIMVCVILANVF
+111 ACAAIMASVFLANIF
-126 RYFSQRVLKTVEADT
+126 RYFSQRVLKTVEADM

-146 QAVFQRAIRLDLN
+146 QAVFQRAIRLDLS

-192 KEIFT
+192 KEIFS
-197 LILFFVFLASMSVK
+197 LIMFFVFLASMSVK

-241 QQHLSGLISLLDEVF
+241 QQHLSGLISLLDETF
-256 GAMRVVKAFRAEKMM
+256 GAMRVVKAFRAEGLM
-271 DDRFG
+271 DERFQEG
-276 EENQKYRHS
+276 NSKYRHA
-285 LLKMVF
+285 LLRMVF
-291 RQELTSPVSETLG
+291 RQELTSPVSESLG
-304 VLVVTGILLYGG
+304 VMVVTGILLYGG
-316 SLVISGDGELSAS
+316 SLVIAGEGELSAS

-367 ILDTEPEIKVL
+367 ILDTDSEIQVQEPVKAVSQFREKIVFDSVGFDYISGRSVL
-378 EPVIPLKEFTEKI
+378 ENI
-391 SFDQVGFGYTDART
+391 SF
-405 VLHEISFDIPKGQTL
+405 EIPKGQTI
-420 ALVGASGGGKS
+420 ALVGPSGGGKS
-431 TLADLLPRFYDPTL
+431 TLADLLPRFYDVKK
-445 GQVIIDGINIKHI
+445 GSIRVDGVDIKHI
-458 PLNDLRGLMGI
+458 PLDDLRGLMGI

-481 FNNIAFG
+481 VNNIAFG
-488 TEATLSEVEAAAMIA
+488 TEATIEQVIEAAKIA

-509 SEISDGYQAVIGD
+509 EKSANGYQTVIGD

-534 ISIARAVLKN
+534 LSIARAVLRN

-588 QHADQILVV
+588 QHADRILVIQQ
-597 EHGKIVEKGT
+597 GKIVESGT
-607 HLELMSIK
+607 HHELIGIPG
-615 KGVYAKLCQ
+615 GVYAKLTQ
-624 TI
+624 TN

>member
-1 MLKIVVILG
+1 M
-10 IFPKHLALKTYFRLL
+10 KTYLRLL

-38 FGFSFFGSL
+38 FSFSLLASL

-67 SETNVQIYRTIP
+67 STNQAVVYRVMP
-79 EFSLTPNYFS
+79 EFSLSPSYFS
-89 FLFNHYFYNSL
+89 FLFNHYFYGAL
-100 EQFGRLGALKY
+100 EAYGRLGALQY
-111 ACGAIMVCVILANVF
+111 ACAAIMISVVLANIF
-126 RYFSQRVLKTVEADT
+126 RYLSQRVLKTVEADM

-146 QAVFQRAIRLDLN
+146 QAVFARAIRLDLS
-159 YFTEQKKGNLMSRL
+159 YFSEQRKGNLMSRL

-197 LILFFVFLASMSVK
+197 LIMFFVFLASMSGK
-211 LTLFSLL
+211 LTLFSLI

-241 QQHLSGLISLLDEVF
+241 QQHLSGLISLLDETF
-256 GAMRVVKAFRAEKMM
+256 GAMRVVKAFRAEKVM
-271 DDRFG
+271 DARFQEGNDR
-276 EENQKYRHS
+276 YRNS
-285 LLKMVF
+285 LLRMVF
-291 RQELTSPVSETLG
+291 RQELTSPVSESLG

-346 AIADAFSGIQRGIA
+346 AIADAFSGIQRGVA

-367 ILDTEPEIKVL
+367 ILDTESEIKVE
-378 EPVIPLKEFTEKI
+378 EPVQRLSAFNDKI
-391 SFDQVGFGYTDART
+391 RFEEVGFSYVKGRS
-405 VLHEISFDIPKGQTL
+405 VLKSVSFDIPKGKTI

-431 TLADLLPRFYDPTL
+431 TLADLLPRFYDPTS
-445 GQVIIDGINIKHI
+445 GQITVDGIPLKHI
-458 PLNDLRGLMGI
+458 PLEDLRALMGI
-469 VTQESVLFNDTI
+469 VTQESVLFNDSI

-488 TEATLSEVEAAAMIA
+488 TDATLEAVIEAAKIA

-509 SEISDGYQAVIGD
+509 EASADGYQTVIGD

-534 ISIARAVLKN
+534 LSIARAVLKN

-562 KLVQA
+562 KMVQS

-588 QHADQILVV
+588 QHADRILVV
-597 EHGKIVEKGT
+597 DKGEIVERGT
-607 HLELMSIK
+607 HAELLANP
-615 KGVYAKLCQ
+615 KGVYTKLSQ
-624 TI
+624 QH

>member
-1 MLKIVVILG
+1 M
-10 IFPKHLALKTYFRLL
+10 KTYFRLL

-38 FGFSFFGSL
+38 FGFSLLASL

-67 SETNVQIYRTIP
+67 GESNLQVYRNLP
-79 EFSLTPNYFS
+79 DFSFSPSYFS
-89 FLFNHYFYNSL
+89 FLFNHYFYGSL
-100 EQFGRLGALKY
+100 ENYGRLGALKY
-111 ACGAIMVCVILANVF
+111 ACAAIMASVFLANIF
-126 RYFSQRVLKTVEADT
+126 RYFSQRVLKTVEADM

-146 QAVFQRAIRLDLN
+146 QAVFQRAIRLDLS

-192 KEIFT
+192 KEIFS
-197 LILFFVFLASMSVK
+197 LIMFFVFLASMSVK

-228 TITRRLRRAAGEV
+228 TITRRLRRSAGEV
-241 QQHLSGLISLLDEVF
+241 QQHLSGLISLLDETF
-256 GAMRVVKAFRAEKMM
+256 GAMRVVKAFRAERLM
-271 DDRFG
+271 DERFQEG
-276 EENQKYRHS
+276 NSKYRHA
-285 LLKMVF
+285 LLRMVF
-291 RQELTSPVSETLG
+291 RQELTSPVSESLG

-316 SLVISGDGELSAS
+316 SLVIAGEGELSAS

-367 ILDTEPEIKVL
+367 ILDTDSEIQVQ
-378 EPVIPLKEFTEKI
+378 EPVKSLSQFQDKIVFDSVGFDYISGRSVLGNI
-391 SFDQVGFGYTDART
+391 SF
-405 VLHEISFDIPKGQTL
+405 EIPKGQTI
-420 ALVGASGGGKS
+420 ALVGPSGGGKS
-431 TLADLLPRFYDPTL
+431 TLADLLPRFYDVKE
-445 GQVIIDGINIKHI
+445 GAIRVDGIDIKHI
-458 PLNDLRGLMGI
+458 PLDDLRGLMGI

-481 FNNIAFG
+481 LNNIAFG
-488 TEATLSEVEAAAMIA
+488 TEATFEQVVEAAKIA

-509 SEISDGYQAVIGD
+509 EKSADGYHTVIGD

-534 ISIARAVLKN
+534 ISIARAVLRN

-588 QHADQILVV
+588 QHADKILVIQ
-597 EHGKIVEKGT
+597 EGNIVESGT
-607 HLELMSIK
+607 HYELIDIPG
-615 KGVYAKLCQ
+615 GVYAKLTQ
-624 TI
+624 SN

>member
-1 MLKIVVILG
+1 M
-10 IFPKHLALKTYFRLL
+10 KTYLRLL

-38 FGFSFFGSL
+38 FSFSLLASL

-67 SETNVQIYRTIP
+67 STNQAAVYRVVP
-79 EFSLTPNYFS
+79 EFSLSPSYFS
-89 FLFNHYFYNSL
+89 FLFNHYFYGAL
-100 EQFGRLGALKY
+100 EAYGRLGALQY
-111 ACGAIMVCVILANVF
+111 ACAAIMISVVLANIF
-126 RYFSQRVLKTVEADT
+126 RYLSQRVLKTVEADM

-146 QAVFQRAIRLDLN
+146 QAVFARAIRLDLS
-159 YFTEQKKGNLMSRL
+159 YFSEQRKGNLMSRL

-197 LILFFVFLASMSVK
+197 LIMFFVFLASMSGK
-211 LTLFSLL
+211 LTLFSLI

-241 QQHLSGLISLLDEVF
+241 QQHLSGLISLLDETF
-256 GAMRVVKAFRAEKMM
+256 GAMRVVKAFRAEQVM
-271 DDRFG
+271 DARFQEGNDR
-276 EENQKYRHS
+276 YRNS
-285 LLKMVF
+285 LLRMVF
-291 RQELTSPVSETLG
+291 RQELTSPVSESLG

-346 AIADAFSGIQRGIA
+346 AIADAFSGIQRGVA

-367 ILDTEPEIKVL
+367 ILDTESEIKV
-378 EPVIPLKEFTEKI
+378 ENPVQRLSGFQDKI
-391 SFDQVGFGYTDART
+391 RFEEVGFSYVKGRS
-405 VLHEISFDIPKGQTL
+405 VLKSVSFDIPKGKTI

-431 TLADLLPRFYDPTL
+431 TLADLLPRFYDPTS
-445 GQVIIDGINIKHI
+445 GQITVDGIPLKHI
-458 PLNDLRGLMGI
+458 PLEDLRALMGI
-469 VTQESVLFNDTI
+469 VTQESVLFNDSI

-488 TEATLSEVEAAAMIA
+488 TDATLEAVMEAAKIA

-509 SEISDGYQAVIGD
+509 EASAEGYQTVIGD

-534 ISIARAVLKN
+534 LSIARAVLKN

-562 KLVQA
+562 KMVQA

-597 EHGKIVEKGT
+597 DSGAIVERGT
-607 HLELMSIK
+607 HAELLANP
-615 KGVYAKLCQ
+615 KGVYTKLSQ
-624 TI
+624 QH

>member
-1 MLKIVVILG
+1 
-10 IFPKHLALKTYFRLL
+10 LA
-25 SYAVS
+25 
-30 IRKYVFPY
+30 
-38 FGFSFFGSL
+38 SL

-67 SETNVQIYRTIP
+67 GESNLQVYRNLP
-79 EFSLTPNYFS
+79 DFSFSPSYFS
-89 FLFNHYFYNSL
+89 FLFNHYFYGSL
-100 EQFGRLGALKY
+100 ENYGRLGALKY
-111 ACGAIMVCVILANVF
+111 ACAAIMASVFLANIF
-126 RYFSQRVLKTVEADT
+126 RYFSQRVLKTVEADM

-146 QAVFQRAIRLDLN
+146 QAVFQRAIRLDLS

-192 KEIFT
+192 KEIFS
-197 LILFFVFLASMSVK
+197 LIMFFVFLASMSVK

-228 TITRRLRRAAGEV
+228 TITRRLRRSAGEV
-241 QQHLSGLISLLDEVF
+241 QQHLSGLISLLDETF
-256 GAMRVVKAFRAEKMM
+256 GAMRVVKAFRAERLM
-271 DDRFG
+271 DERFQEG
-276 EENQKYRHS
+276 NSKYRHA
-285 LLKMVF
+285 LLRMVF
-291 RQELTSPVSETLG
+291 RQELTSPVSESLG
-304 VLVVTGILLYGG
+304 VMVVTGILLYGG
-316 SLVISGDGELSAS
+316 SLVIAGEGELSAS

-367 ILDTEPEIKVL
+367 ILDTDSEIQVQEPVKSLSQFQDKIVFDSVGFDYISGRSVL
-378 EPVIPLKEFTEKI
+378 ENI
-391 SFDQVGFGYTDART
+391 SF
-405 VLHEISFDIPKGQTL
+405 EIPKGQTI
-420 ALVGASGGGKS
+420 ALVGPSGGGKS
-431 TLADLLPRFYDPTL
+431 TLADLLPRFYDVKE
-445 GQVIIDGINIKHI
+445 GAIRVDGIDIKHI
-458 PLNDLRGLMGI
+458 PLDDLRGLMGI

-481 FNNIAFG
+481 LNNIAFG
-488 TEATLSEVEAAAMIA
+488 TEATLEQVVEAAKIA

-509 SEISDGYQAVIGD
+509 EKSADGYHTVIGD

-534 ISIARAVLKN
+534 ISIARAVLRN

-588 QHADQILVV
+588 QHADKILVIQ
-597 EHGKIVEKGT
+597 EGNIVESGT
-607 HLELMSIK
+607 HHELIDIPG
-615 KGVYAKLCQ
+615 GVYAKLTQ
-624 TI
+624 SN

>member
-1 MLKIVVILG
+1 M
-10 IFPKHLALKTYFRLL
+10 KTYLRLL

-38 FGFSFFGSL
+38 FSFSLLASL

-67 SETNVQIYRTIP
+67 STNQAVVYRVMP
-79 EFSLTPNYFS
+79 EFSLSPSYFS
-89 FLFNHYFYNSL
+89 FLFNHYFYGAL
-100 EQFGRLGALKY
+100 EAYGRLGALQY
-111 ACGAIMVCVILANVF
+111 ACSAIMISVVLANIF
-126 RYFSQRVLKTVEADT
+126 RYLSQRVLKTVEADM

-146 QAVFQRAIRLDLN
+146 QAVFARAIRLDLS
-159 YFTEQKKGNLMSRL
+159 YFSEQRKGNLMSRL

-197 LILFFVFLASMSVK
+197 LIMFFVFLASMSGK
-211 LTLFSLL
+211 LTLFSLI

-241 QQHLSGLISLLDEVF
+241 QQHLSGLISLLDETF
-256 GAMRVVKAFRAEKMM
+256 GAMRVVKAFRAEKVM
-271 DDRFG
+271 DARFQEGNDR
-276 EENQKYRHS
+276 YRNS
-285 LLKMVF
+285 LLRMVF
-291 RQELTSPVSETLG
+291 RQELTSPVSESLG

-346 AIADAFSGIQRGIA
+346 AIADAFSGIQRGVA

-367 ILDTEPEIKVL
+367 ILDTESEIKV
-378 EPVIPLKEFTEKI
+378 EDPVQRFSAFNDKI
-391 SFDQVGFGYTDART
+391 RFEEVGFSYVKGRS
-405 VLHEISFDIPKGQTL
+405 VLKSVSFDIPKGKTI

-431 TLADLLPRFYDPTL
+431 TLADLLPRFYDPTS
-445 GQVIIDGINIKHI
+445 GQITVDGIPLKHI
-458 PLNDLRGLMGI
+458 PLEDLRALMGI

-488 TEATLSEVEAAAMIA
+488 TDATLEAVIEAAKIA

-509 SEISDGYQAVIGD
+509 EASADGYQTVIGD

-534 ISIARAVLKN
+534 LSIARAVLKN

-562 KLVQA
+562 KMVQS

-588 QHADQILVV
+588 QHADRILVV
-597 EHGKIVEKGT
+597 DKGEIVERGT
-607 HLELMSIK
+607 HAELLANP
-615 KGVYAKLCQ
+615 KGVYTKLSQ
-624 TI
+624 QH

>member
-1 MLKIVVILG
+1 
-10 IFPKHLALKTYFRLL
+10 L

-38 FGFSFFGSL
+38 FSFSLLASL

-67 SETNVQIYRTIP
+67 STNQAALYRILPT
-79 EFSLTPNYFS
+79 FSLSPSYFS
-89 FLFNHYFYNSL
+89 FLFNHYFYGAL
-100 EQFGRLGALKY
+100 EAYGRLGALQY
-111 ACGAIMVCVILANVF
+111 ACAAIMISVVLANIF
-126 RYFSQRVLKTVEADT
+126 RYLSQRVLKTVEADM

-146 QAVFQRAIRLDLN
+146 QAVFARAIRLDLS
-159 YFTEQKKGNLMSRL
+159 YFSEQRKGNLMSRL

-197 LILFFVFLASMSVK
+197 LIMFFVFLASMSGK
-211 LTLFSLL
+211 LTLFSLI

-241 QQHLSGLISLLDEVF
+241 QQHLSGLISLLDETF
-256 GAMRVVKAFRAEKMM
+256 GAMRVVKAFRAEKVM
-271 DDRFG
+271 DARFQEGNDR
-276 EENQKYRHS
+276 YRNS

-291 RQELTSPVSETLG
+291 RQELTSPVSESLG

-316 SLVISGDGELSAS
+316 SLVIAGDGELSAS

-346 AIADAFSGIQRGIA
+346 AIADAFSGIQRGVA

-367 ILDTEPEIKVL
+367 ILDTDSEIQVE
-378 EPVIPLKEFTEKI
+378 EPVHSVKEFKDKI
-391 SFDQVGFGYTDART
+391 SFEEVGFAYVKGRS
-405 VLHEISFDIPKGQTL
+405 VLKSVSFDIPKGKTI

-431 TLADLLPRFYDPTL
+431 TLADLLPRFYDPSA
-445 GQVIIDGINIKHI
+445 GKIRVDGIPLKQI
-458 PLNDLRGLMGI
+458 PLEDLRALMGI

-481 FNNIAFG
+481 YNNIAFG
-488 TEATLSEVEAAAMIA
+488 TEAPMEAVIEAAKIA

-509 SEISDGYQAVIGD
+509 ESSAEGYQTVIGD

-534 ISIARAVLKN
+534 LSIARAVLKN

-562 KLVQA
+562 KMVQA

-597 EHGKIVEKGT
+597 DKGEIVERGT
-607 HLELMSIK
+607 HVELLANP
-615 KGVYAKLCQ
+615 KGFYSKLSQ
-624 TI
+624 QH

>member
-1 MLKIVVILG
+1 M
-10 IFPKHLALKTYFRLL
+10 KTYLRLL

-38 FGFSFFGSL
+38 FSFSLLASL

-67 SETNVQIYRTIP
+67 STNQAALYRILP
-79 EFSLTPNYFS
+79 AFSLSPSYFS
-89 FLFNHYFYNSL
+89 FLFNHYFYGAL
-100 EQFGRLGALKY
+100 EAYGRLGALEY
-111 ACGAIMVCVILANVF
+111 ACAAIMISVVLANIF
-126 RYFSQRVLKTVEADT
+126 RYLSQRVLKTVEADM

-146 QAVFQRAIRLDLN
+146 QAVFAQAIRLDLS
-159 YFTEQKKGNLMSRL
+159 YFSEQRKGNLISRL

-197 LILFFVFLASMSVK
+197 LIMFFVFLASMSGK
-211 LTLFSLL
+211 LTLFSLI

-241 QQHLSGLISLLDEVF
+241 QQHLSGLISLLDETF
-256 GAMRVVKAFRAEKMM
+256 GAMRVVKAFRAEKVM
-271 DDRFG
+271 DARFQEGNDR
-276 EENQKYRHS
+276 YRNS

-291 RQELTSPVSETLG
+291 RQELTSPVSESLG

-316 SLVISGDGELSAS
+316 SLVIAGDGELSAS

-346 AIADAFSGIQRGIA
+346 AIADAFSGIQRGVA

-367 ILDTEPEIKVL
+367 ILDTDSEIQVE
-378 EPVIPLKEFTEKI
+378 EPVHPVKEFKDKI
-391 SFDQVGFGYTDART
+391 SFEEVGFSYVKGRS
-405 VLHEISFDIPKGQTL
+405 VLKSVSFDIPIGKTI

-431 TLADLLPRFYDPTL
+431 TLADLLPRFYDPSAGKIT
-445 GQVIIDGINIKHI
+445 VDGIPLKQI
-458 PLNDLRGLMGI
+458 PLEDLRALMGI

-488 TEATLSEVEAAAMIA
+488 TEAPMEAVIEAAKIA

-509 SEISDGYQAVIGD
+509 ESSSDGFQTVIGD

-534 ISIARAVLKN
+534 LSIARAVLKN

-562 KLVQA
+562 KMVQA

-597 EHGKIVEKGT
+597 DKGEIVERGT
-607 HLELMSIK
+607 HAELLANP
-615 KGVYAKLCQ
+615 KGFYSKLSQ
-624 TI
+624 QH

>member
-1 MLKIVVILG
+1 M
-10 IFPKHLALKTYFRLL
+10 KTYFRLL

-38 FGFSFFGSL
+38 FGFSLLGSL

-61 VLFNQA
+61 VLFNQSA
-67 SETNVQIYRTIP
+67 LANIQIYRFLPT
-79 EFSLTPNYFS
+79 FSFSPSYFS
-89 FLFNHYFYNSL
+89 FLFNHYFYGAL
-100 EQFGRLGALKY
+100 ENFGRIGALKY
-111 ACGAIMVCVILANVF
+111 ACGAIMVSVILANIF

-146 QAVFQRAIRLDLN
+146 QAVFQRAIRLDLS

-241 QQHLSGLISLLDEVF
+241 QQHLSGLISLLDEIF

-276 EENQKYRHS
+276 EGNQKYRHS

-316 SLVISGDGELSAS
+316 SLVISGEGELTAS

-367 ILDTEPEIKVL
+367 ILDTESEIKVI
-378 EPVIPLKEFTEKI
+378 EPIVSLKEFTTKI
-391 SFDQVGFGYTDART
+391 SFEQVGFEYTQGRK
-405 VLHEISFDIPKGQTL
+405 VLQEISFEIIKGQTI

-445 GQVIIDGINIKHI
+445 GQLKIDGHDIKHI
-458 PLNDLRGLMGI
+458 PLDDLRGLMGI

-488 TEATLSEVEAAAMIA
+488 TEATLSEVEAAAKIA

-509 SEISDGYQAVIGD
+509 SESADGYQTIIGD

-562 KLVQA
+562 KLVQS

-588 QHADQILVV
+588 QHADQILVI
-597 EHGKIVEKGT
+597 EQGSIVEKGT

-615 KGVYAKLCQ
+615 NGVYSKLSQ
-624 TI
+624 LT